1 MENDNEQ
8 EINIESVRKVINEQ
22 KNKIEDIKNRYF
34 KKVKT
39 HELAKEPL
47 KQNLQP
53 DIGKIESIIRKIS
66 EKQASSS
73 ELVRLRTVVMQLLSV
88 INNN

>member
-1 MENDNEQ
+1 MENDNE
-8 EINIESVRKVINEQ
+8 EKNNIEN
-22 KNKIEDIKNRYF
+22 IKNRYF

-39 HELAKEPL
+39 HELVREPL

-66 EKQASSS
+66 EKQATSS
-73 ELVRLRTVVMQLLSV
+73 ELVRLRTTVMQLLSV
-88 INNN
+88 IDNN